1 MAKVVPV
8 WKVMRLTSPSY
19 RLDLKIHLCLSL
31 RKDQGK
37 DLQSQ
42 TKLSLNQKNET
53 KRDWSD
59 EEVRELI
66 TLWKEEEVLY
76 NSKYEKYYNKDEKQK
91 AWKRIAGKLISRGF
105 SEIEDA
111 QISDKITSQRSYD
124 GINNWKKKRQKLV
137 VPEALMSM

>member
-1 MAKVVPV
+1 MAKVVSV

-105 SEIEDA
+105 SGIKDA
-111 QISDKITSQRSYD
+111 EISDKITSLRSYY
-124 GINNWKKKRQKLV
+124 GIKNWKKKRQKLV
-137 VPEALMSM
+137 VPEAPMSM

>member
-1 MAKVVPV
+1 
-8 WKVMRLTSPSY
+8 MRLTSPSY

-66 TLWKEEEVLY
+66 TLWREEEVLY
-76 NSKYEKYYNKDEKQK
+76 NSKYGKYYSKDEKQK

-124 GINNWKKKRQKLV
+124 GTNN
-137 VPEALMSM
+137 

>member
-1 MAKVVPV
+1 MLMVKVVSV

-19 RLDLKIHLCLSL
+19 LLDVKLHLCLSL

-37 DLQSQ
+37 NC
-42 TKLSLNQKNET
+42 KVR
-53 KRDWSD
+53 RDWSN

-66 TLWKEEEVLY
+66 TLWKEKEVLY

-105 SEIEDA
+105 SGIKDA
-111 QISDKITSQRSYD
+111 QISDKITSLRSYY
-124 GINNWKKKRQKLV
+124 GIKNWKKKRQKLV
-137 VPEALMSM
+137 VPEAPMSM